1 MQMAHWVLTISSDK
15 HILSDH
21 FVDGTKKC
29 DGKKIN
35 SGESKKYFQNHKLGI
50 ESQDY
55 QNKNI
60 LGFS

>member
-1 MQMAHWVLTISSDK
+1 MQMAHWVLTISPDK

-21 FVDGTKKC
+21 FADGIKNVMV
-29 DGKKIN
+29 KKIN
-35 SGESKKYFQNHKLGI
+35 LGESKKYFQNHKLGT